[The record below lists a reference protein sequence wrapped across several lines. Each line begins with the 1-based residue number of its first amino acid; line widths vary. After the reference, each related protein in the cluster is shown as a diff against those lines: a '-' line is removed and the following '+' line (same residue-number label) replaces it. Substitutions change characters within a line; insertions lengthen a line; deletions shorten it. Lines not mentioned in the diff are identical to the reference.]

1 MTRTGKGGKLFQ
13 ILIADSDR
21 AYRRRLYQLLRRE
34 GYSVLQASGGEDVLK
49 VLETSYID
57 FIILGD
63 NLVDLNVYELMG
75 QLRDTYSDM
84 PLMLLA
90 EKKERDGLR
99 KSYMAGADEYLTKNV
114 DEEELVLRIRAVL
127 RRSGKNYDKRLQVG
141 DVILDCDSLS
151 VTRKGDR
158 QTLPRKEFWLLYK
171 LLSYPDK
178 IFTRTQLMDE
188 IWGLTTET
196 SQSTLNVHVNRLRNK
211 FRKYPEF
218 DLKAVRGIGY
228 KAEVHVD

>member
-1 MTRTGKGGKLFQ
+1 MFQ

-99 KSYMAGADEYLTKNV
+99 KSYMAGADEYLAKNV

-127 RRSGKNYDKRLQVG
+127 RRSGKNYDKKLQVG

>member
-1 MTRTGKGGKLFQ
+1 MFQ

-57 FIILGD
+57 IIILGD
-63 NLVDLNVYELMG
+63 NLVDLNAYELMG

-99 KSYMAGADEYLTKNV
+99 KSYMAGADEYLPKNV

-127 RRSGKNYDKRLQVG
+127 RRSGKNYDKKLQVG
-141 DVILDCDSLS
+141 NVILDCDSLS

>member
-1 MTRTGKGGKLFQ
+1 MFQ

-127 RRSGKNYDKRLQVG
+127 RRSGKNYDKKLQVG

-151 VTRKGDR
+151 VTRKGDM

>member
-1 MTRTGKGGKLFQ
+1 MFQ

-34 GYSVLQASGGEDVLK
+34 GYSVLQSSGGEDVLK

-57 FIILGD
+57 IIILGD

-99 KSYMAGADEYLTKNV
+99 KSYMAGADEYLPKNV

-127 RRSGKNYDKRLQVG
+127 RRSGKNYDKKLQVG
-141 DVILDCDSLS
+141 NVILDCDSLS

>member
-1 MTRTGKGGKLFQ
+1 MFQ

-34 GYSVLQASGGEDVLK
+34 GYSVRQASGGEDVLK

-127 RRSGKNYDKRLQVG
+127 RRSGKNYDKKLQVG

-188 IWGLTTET
+188 IWGLKTET

>member
-1 MTRTGKGGKLFQ
+1 MFQ

-21 AYRRRLYQLLRRE
+21 SYRRRLYQLLRRE

-63 NLVDLNVYELMG
+63 NLTDLNAYDLMG
-75 QLRDTYSDM
+75 QLRDTYSEM
-84 PLMLLA
+84 PLMVLT
-90 EKKERDGLR
+90 ERKDRESLR
-99 KSYMAGADEYLTKNV
+99 KSYMAGVDEYLPKNV
-114 DEEELVLRIRAVL
+114 DDEELLLRIRAVL
-127 RRSGKNYDKRLQVG
+127 RRAGRNYDKKLRIGEV
-141 DVILDCDSLS
+141 VLDCDSLS

-158 QTLPRKEFWLLYK
+158 QTLPREEFWLLYK

>member
-1 MTRTGKGGKLFQ
+1 MFQ

-127 RRSGKNYDKRLQVG
+127 RRSGKNYDKKLQVG
-141 DVILDCDSLS
+141 DVFLDCDSLS

>member
-1 MTRTGKGGKLFQ
+1 MFQ
-13 ILIADSDR
+13 ILISDSDR

-127 RRSGKNYDKRLQVG
+127 RRSGKNYDKKLQVG

-211 FRKYPEF
+211 FRKCPEF

>member
-1 MTRTGKGGKLFQ
+1 MFQ

-21 AYRRRLYQLLRRE
+21 SYRRRLYQLLRRE

-63 NLVDLNVYELMG
+63 NLTDLNAYDLMG
-75 QLRDTYSDM
+75 QLRDTYSEM
-84 PLMLLA
+84 PLMVLT
-90 EKKERDGLR
+90 ERKDRESLR
-99 KSYMAGADEYLTKNV
+99 KSYMAGVDEYLPKNV
-114 DEEELVLRIRAVL
+114 DDEELLLRIRAVL
-127 RRSGKNYDKRLQVG
+127 RRAGRNYEKKLRIGEV
-141 DVILDCDSLS
+141 VLDCDSLS

>member
-1 MTRTGKGGKLFQ
+1 MFQ

-21 AYRRRLYQLLRRE
+21 SYRRRLYQLLRRE
-34 GYSVLQASGGEDVLK
+34 GYSVLQAYGGEDVLK

-63 NLVDLNVYELMG
+63 NLTDLNAYDLMG
-75 QLRDTYSDM
+75 QLRDTYSEM
-84 PLMLLA
+84 PLMVLT
-90 EKKERDGLR
+90 ERKDRESLR
-99 KSYMAGADEYLTKNV
+99 KSYMAGVDEYLPKNV
-114 DEEELVLRIRAVL
+114 DDEELLLRIRAVL
-127 RRSGKNYDKRLQVG
+127 RRAGRNYDKKLRIGEV
-141 DVILDCDSLS
+141 VLDCDSLS

>member
-1 MTRTGKGGKLFQ
+1 MFQ

-21 AYRRRLYQLLRRE
+21 SYRRRLYQLLRRE

-49 VLETSYID
+49 VLETSYIV
-57 FIILGD
+57 FIILGA
-63 NLVDLNVYELMG
+63 NLTDLNACDLMG
-75 QLRDTYSDM
+75 QLRDTYSEM
-84 PLMLLA
+84 PLMVLT
-90 EKKERDGLR
+90 ERKDRESLR
-99 KSYMAGADEYLTKNV
+99 KSYMAGVDEYLPKNV
-114 DEEELVLRIRAVL
+114 DDEELLLRIRAVL
-127 RRSGKNYDKRLQVG
+127 RRAGRNYDKKLRIGEV
-141 DVILDCDSLS
+141 VLDCDSLS

>member
-1 MTRTGKGGKLFQ
+1 MFQ

-34 GYSVLQASGGEDVLK
+34 GYSVLQVSGGEDVLK

-127 RRSGKNYDKRLQVG
+127 RRSGKNYDKKLQVG

>member
-1 MTRTGKGGKLFQ
+1 MFQ

-63 NLVDLNVYELMG
+63 NLVDLNVYELMR

-127 RRSGKNYDKRLQVG
+127 RRSGKNYDKKLQVG

-158 QTLPRKEFWLLYK
+158 QTLPRKEFWLF
-171 LLSYPDK
+171 
-178 IFTRTQLMDE
+178 IQTAFFIRIRFFTRTQLMDE

>member
-1 MTRTGKGGKLFQ
+1 MFQ

-63 NLVDLNVYELMG
+63 NLEDLNVYDLMG

-99 KSYMAGADEYLTKNV
+99 KSYMAGADEYLPKNV

-127 RRSGKNYDKRLQVG
+127 RRSGKNYDKKLQVG

-158 QTLPRKEFWLLYK
+158 KTLPRKEFWLLYK

-196 SQSTLNVHVNRLRNK
+196 SQSTLNVNVNRLRNK

>member
-1 MTRTGKGGKLFQ
+1 MFQ

-21 AYRRRLYQLLRRE
+21 SYRRRLYQLLRRE

-63 NLVDLNVYELMG
+63 NLTDLNAYDLMG
-75 QLRDTYSDM
+75 QLRDTYSEM
-84 PLMLLA
+84 PLMVLT
-90 EKKERDGLR
+90 ERKDRESLR
-99 KSYMAGADEYLTKNV
+99 KSYMAGVDEYLPKNV
-114 DEEELVLRIRAVL
+114 DDEELLLRIRAVL
-127 RRSGKNYDKRLQVG
+127 RRAGRNYDKKLRIGEV
-141 DVILDCDSLS
+141 VLDCDSLS

-188 IWGLTTET
+188 TWGLTTET

>member
-1 MTRTGKGGKLFQ
+1 MLQ

-34 GYSVLQASGGEDVLK
+34 GYSVLQASGGEDVLM

-127 RRSGKNYDKRLQVG
+127 RRSGKNYDKKLQVG

>member
-1 MTRTGKGGKLFQ
+1 MFQ

-99 KSYMAGADEYLTKNV
+99 KSYMAGADEYLPKNV

-127 RRSGKNYDKRLQVG
+127 RRSGKNYDKKLQVG

-151 VTRKGDR
+151 VTRGGDR

>member
-1 MTRTGKGGKLFQ
+1 MFQ

-63 NLVDLNVYELMG
+63 NLVDLNVYELMR

-99 KSYMAGADEYLTKNV
+99 KSYMAGADEYLTKPCRKDRLLARVSNILKRYEGRTNLMEGPNFLLDQQTYTLYIHNTSV
-114 DEEELVLRIRAVL
+114 VLP
-127 RRSGKNYDKRLQVG
+127 KNQG
-141 DVILDCDSLS
+141 
-151 VTRKGDR
+151 
-158 QTLPRKEFWLLYK
+158 K
-171 LLSYPDK
+171 LLVALLASGDALVTTEQLCLSIV
-178 IFTRTQLMDE
+178 IFM
-188 IWGLTTET
+188 IWGNL
-196 SQSTLNVHVNRLRNK
+196 SSTQQLSIL
-211 FRKYPEF
+211 
-218 DLKAVRGIGY
+218 
-228 KAEVHVD
+228 

>member
-1 MTRTGKGGKLFQ
+1 MFQ

-127 RRSGKNYDKRLQVG
+127 RRSGKNYDKKLQVG
-141 DVILDCDSLS
+141 DVILDCVSLS

>member
-1 MTRTGKGGKLFQ
+1 MFQ

-21 AYRRRLYQLLRRE
+21 SYRRRLYQLLRRE

-63 NLVDLNVYELMG
+63 NLTDLNAYDLMG
-75 QLRDTYSDM
+75 QLRDTYSEM
-84 PLMLLA
+84 PLMVLT
-90 EKKERDGLR
+90 ERKDRESLR
-99 KSYMAGADEYLTKNV
+99 KSYMAGVDEYLPKNV
-114 DEEELVLRIRAVL
+114 DDEELLLRIRAVF
-127 RRSGKNYDKRLQVG
+127 RRAGRNYDKKLRIGEV
-141 DVILDCDSLS
+141 VLDCDSLS

>member
-1 MTRTGKGGKLFQ
+1 MFQ

-127 RRSGKNYDKRLQVG
+127 RRSGKNYDKKLQVG

-151 VTRKGDR
+151 VTRRG
-158 QTLPRKEFWLLYK
+158 
-171 LLSYPDK
+171 
-178 IFTRTQLMDE
+178 DE

>member
-1 MTRTGKGGKLFQ
+1 MFQ

-21 AYRRRLYQLLRRE
+21 SYRRRLYQLLRRE

-63 NLVDLNVYELMG
+63 NLTDLNAYDLMG
-75 QLRDTYSDM
+75 QLRDTYSEM
-84 PLMLLA
+84 PLMVLT
-90 EKKERDGLR
+90 ERKDRESLR
-99 KSYMAGADEYLTKNV
+99 KSYMAGVDEYLPKSV
-114 DEEELVLRIRAVL
+114 DDEELLLRIRAVL
-127 RRSGKNYDKRLQVG
+127 RRAGRNYDKKLRIGEV
-141 DVILDCDSLS
+141 VLDCDSLS

>member
-1 MTRTGKGGKLFQ
+1 MFQ

-127 RRSGKNYDKRLQVG
+127 RRSGKNFDKKLQVG

-171 LLSYPDK
+171 LLSYPDN

>member
-1 MTRTGKGGKLFQ
+1 MFQ

-127 RRSGKNYDKRLQVG
+127 RRSGKNYDKKLQVG
-141 DVILDCDSLS
+141 DVILYCDSLS

>member
-1 MTRTGKGGKLFQ
+1 MFR

-21 AYRRRLYQLLRRE
+21 SYRRRLYQLLRRE

-63 NLVDLNVYELMG
+63 NLTDLNAYDLMG
-75 QLRDTYSDM
+75 QLRDTYSEM
-84 PLMLLA
+84 PLMVLT
-90 EKKERDGLR
+90 ERKDRESLR
-99 KSYMAGADEYLTKNV
+99 KSYMAGVDEYLPKNV
-114 DEEELVLRIRAVL
+114 DDEELLLRIRAVL
-127 RRSGKNYDKRLQVG
+127 RRAGRNYDKKLRIGEV
-141 DVILDCDSLS
+141 VLDCDSLS

>member
-1 MTRTGKGGKLFQ
+1 MFQ

-21 AYRRRLYQLLRRE
+21 SYRRRLYQLLRRE
-34 GYSVLQASGGEDVLK
+34 GYSVLQAPGGEDVLK

-63 NLVDLNVYELMG
+63 DLTDLNAYDLMG
-75 QLRDTYSDM
+75 QLRDTYSEM
-84 PLMLLA
+84 PLMVLA
-90 EKKERDGLR
+90 ERKDREGLR
-99 KSYMAGADEYLTKNV
+99 KSYMAGVDEYLPKNV
-114 DEEELVLRIRAVL
+114 DDEELLLRIRAVL
-127 RRSGKNYDKRLQVG
+127 RRAGRNYDKKLRIG
-141 DVILDCDSLS
+141 EVISDCDSLS

>member
-1 MTRTGKGGKLFQ
+1 MFQ

-127 RRSGKNYDKRLQVG
+127 RRSGKNFDKKLQVG

-211 FRKYPEF
+211 FRKSPEF

>member
-1 MTRTGKGGKLFQ
+1 MFQ

-21 AYRRRLYQLLRRE
+21 SYRRRLYQLLRRE

-63 NLVDLNVYELMG
+63 NLTDLNAYDLMG
-75 QLRDTYSDM
+75 QLRDTYSEM
-84 PLMLLA
+84 PLMVLT
-90 EKKERDGLR
+90 ERKDRESLR
-99 KSYMAGADEYLTKNV
+99 KSYRPGVDEYLPKNV
-114 DEEELVLRIRAVL
+114 DDEELLLRIRAVL
-127 RRSGKNYDKRLQVG
+127 RRAGRNYDKKLRIGEV
-141 DVILDCDSLS
+141 VLDCDSLS

>member
-1 MTRTGKGGKLFQ
+1 MFQ

-34 GYSVLQASGGEDVLK
+34 GYSVLQASGGEDILK

-127 RRSGKNYDKRLQVG
+127 RRSGKNYDKKLQVG

-151 VTRKGDR
+151 VTRGGDR

>member
-1 MTRTGKGGKLFQ
+1 MFQ
-13 ILIADSDR
+13 ILIAESDR
-21 AYRRRLYQLLRRE
+21 SYRRRLYQLLRRE

-63 NLVDLNVYELMG
+63 NLTDLNAYDLMG
-75 QLRDTYSDM
+75 QLRDTYSEM
-84 PLMLLA
+84 PLMVLT
-90 EKKERDGLR
+90 ERKDRESLR
-99 KSYMAGADEYLTKNV
+99 KSYMAGVDEYLPKNV
-114 DEEELVLRIRAVL
+114 DDEELLLRIRAVL
-127 RRSGKNYDKRLQVG
+127 RRAGRNYDKKLRIGEV
-141 DVILDCDSLS
+141 VLDCDSLS

>member
-1 MTRTGKGGKLFQ
+1 MFQ

-127 RRSGKNYDKRLQVG
+127 RRSGKNYDKKLQVG

-151 VTRKGDR
+151 VTRGGDR

>member
-1 MTRTGKGGKLFQ
+1 MFQ

-21 AYRRRLYQLLRRE
+21 AYRRRLCQLLRRE

-57 FIILGD
+57 IIILGD

-99 KSYMAGADEYLTKNV
+99 KSYMAGADEYLPKNV

-127 RRSGKNYDKRLQVG
+127 RRSGKNYDKKLQVG
-141 DVILDCDSLS
+141 NVILDCDSLS

>member
-1 MTRTGKGGKLFQ
+1 MFQ

-21 AYRRRLYQLLRRE
+21 SYRRRLYQLLRRE

-63 NLVDLNVYELMG
+63 NLTNLNAYDLMG
-75 QLRDTYSDM
+75 QLRDTYSEM
-84 PLMLLA
+84 PLMVLT
-90 EKKERDGLR
+90 ERKDRESLR
-99 KSYMAGADEYLTKNV
+99 KSYMAGVDEYLPKNV
-114 DEEELVLRIRAVL
+114 DDEELLLRIRAVL
-127 RRSGKNYDKRLQVG
+127 RRAGRNYDKKLRIGEV
-141 DVILDCDSLS
+141 VLDCDSLS

>member
-1 MTRTGKGGKLFQ
+1 MFQ

-127 RRSGKNYDKRLQVG
+127 RRSGKNYDKKLQVG
-141 DVILDCDSLS
+141 DVILDYDSLS

>member
-1 MTRTGKGGKLFQ
+1 MFQ
-13 ILIADSDR
+13 IADSDR

-127 RRSGKNYDKRLQVG
+127 RRSGKNYDKKLQVG

-211 FRKYPEF
+211 FRKYSEF